1 MERFQLLNAD
11 TLVLS
16 FAHERTLT
24 GDVYQDIVVHEP
36 SQLPIRLK
44 NECSEAT
51 LRDWIERRSLPV
63 NRHHMEA
70 MLGALNLEKPF
81 DIMRYSHAL
90 SLNDTFWMKEADE
103 TVTFSQINLYDN
115 QFDEAL
121 GWIAFTGLPSDISR
135 NLSTPELT
143 TVGVLPKF
151 WQRLGFHDIIL
162 VKGGTSGASNA
173 GFEPYREV
181 AAHIIGNRLG
191 IQTIPYHLQK
201 VKGKIASVSSLFT
214 SRETGLMT
222 GSEYLDYKY
231 PNIKSK
237 ALGDLFAAMKRDGI
251 DLRSFY
257 EMCLLDYIIE
267 NFDRHLNNWGF
278 SVDNQTQRILGLA
291 PIWDN
296 GMSLDFGKPKDL
308 RERFDFAS
316 FKLKYDFVKDC
327 EYTKE
332 FQTRVNKLLVSI
344 KSGELFR
351 QIYDATRE
359 YYPDK
364 ELTQKTVAF
373 VEERCVAFLTP
384 LSLERDNSP
393 KGKTSFLERLEH
405 YKKIASEQPQQGP
418 RKGKIKSG
426 QEK

>member
-16 FAHERTLT
+16 FSHDRTLL

-44 NECSEAT
+44 KQCNHEA
-51 LRDWIERRSLPV
+51 LGNWINRRSVPV

-90 SLNDTFWMKEADE
+90 SLNDTFWMKEE
-103 TVTFSQINLYDN
+103 SEQITFAEINLYDN

-151 WQRLGFHDIIL
+151 WQRMGFQDIRL
-162 VKGGTSGASNA
+162 VKGGTSGYSNA
-173 GFEPYREV
+173 GYEPYREV
-181 AAHIIGNRLG
+181 AAHIIADQLG
-191 IQTIPYHLQK
+191 IETIPYHLQK
-201 VKGKIASVSSLFT
+201 VSGKIASVSRLFT
-214 SRETGLMT
+214 SKETGLMT
-222 GSEYLDYKY
+222 GQEYLEDRTSVAGYK
-231 PNIKSK
+231 
-237 ALGDLFAAMKRDGI
+237 DLPLLFRTLKQDGI
-251 DLRSFY
+251 DTRPFY
-257 EMCLLDYIIE
+257 EMCFLDYIIE

-278 SVDNQTQRILGLA
+278 RVDNQTQRILGFA

-296 GMSLDFGKPKDL
+296 GMSLDYSKPDDL
-308 RERFDFAS
+308 REKFDFAS
-316 FKLKYDFVKDC
+316 FSLKYDFVKDC

-332 FQTRVNKLLVSI
+332 FESMANRLLVSI
-344 KSGELFR
+344 KSGALF
-351 QIYDATRE
+351 QDIYDATKD
-359 YYPDK
+359 YYPDQQ
-364 ELTQKTVAF
+364 LTEKTLAF
-373 VEERCVAFLTP
+373 VEARCMEFLSP
-384 LSLERDNSP
+384 LSLEMGEKPSM
-393 KGKTSFLERLEH
+393 LERLEQH
-405 YKKIASEQPQQGP
+405 KKNISEQSQQGSDGSRP
-418 RKGKIKSG
+418 NSKH
-426 QEK
+426 EHEL